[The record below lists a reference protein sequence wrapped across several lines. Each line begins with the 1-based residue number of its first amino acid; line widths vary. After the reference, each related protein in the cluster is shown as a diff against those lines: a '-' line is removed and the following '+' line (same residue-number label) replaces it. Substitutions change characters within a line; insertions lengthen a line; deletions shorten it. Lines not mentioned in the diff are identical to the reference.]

1 MLVDLKN
8 RGVGDVFFLVCD
20 GQGPTGGGANVW
32 QRTVVQT
39 CIVHL
44 IRSTFAA
51 GGPSGRGRRWMMRW
65 KLVLNAFSITFGD
78 RWPNAENY

>member
-1 MLVDLKN
+1 MGARTCSDCGWPPAARGPSSPTGVLVDLKN

-51 GGPSGRGRRWMMRW
+51 GGPSGRGRR
-65 KLVLNAFSITFGD
+65 
-78 RWPNAENY
+78 